1 MTFSIPPHGSR
12 IHVFSV
18 GEGAIKLA
26 HQTYLSRLTEAP
38 ADATPVTEAV
48 GAPVDTTYAE
58 VFAIADLAPMGLRAY
73 LAQAHDIPEAHLAA
87 DAAKL
92 DHLSGDVLVLA
103 PKALGD
109 LTELHPRPE
118 LTFIGSYSPAE
129 TDDTRRELPPARA
142 TTAEPAIPAP
152 GAAPTGNRQT
162 RLIVVAGLAAAALLL
177 VWLL

>member
-1 MTFSIPPHGSR
+1 MTLTLPPRDPR

-18 GEGAIKLA
+18 SDGAMKLA
-26 HQTYLSRLTEAP
+26 HQTYLSRLTETP

-73 LAQAHDIPEAHLAA
+73 LAQAHDIPEDNLAP

-92 DHLSGDVLVLA
+92 DYLSGDVLVLA
-103 PKALGD
+103 PKALDD
-109 LTELHPRPE
+109 LTELDPRPE

-129 TDDTRRELPPARA
+129 ADDTRRELPPARPA
-142 TTAEPAIPAP
+142 TAEPAIPAP
-152 GAAPTGNRQT
+152 EAAPTNNRQI
-162 RLIVVAGLAAAALLL
+162 RLIVVAGLAAAVLLL